1 MKINLSRA
9 LKEKNR
15 LIKKIKKLQDFI
27 YTNNTYEEV
36 GVNDVNKICVL
47 NEVSELEANIQELI
61 SLKSEIA
68 KANANSGIAKLV
80 YEMEELKSLASYYK
94 RFSTKSNLTS
104 CRYDGDGEY
113 VTVKNK
119 LQIDYETSI
128 KMVDSCEE
136 KIESLQDQIDDLNAT
151 TFIEF

>member
-36 GVNDVNKICVL
+36 GENDSNKICIL
-47 NEVSELEANIQELI
+47 NEISELEASTQKLVF
-61 SLKSEIA
+61 LKSEIA
-68 KANANSGIAKLV
+68 KANANSGISKLV

-104 CRYDGDGEY
+104 CRYDLDGDY
-113 VTVKNK
+113 VAVKNK
-119 LQIDYETSI
+119 SQIDYETAL

-136 KIESLQDQIDDLNAT
+136 KIETLQDQIDDLNST